1 VKKETALADGEDM
14 DELTGH
20 STRTGL
26 DDYADSE
33 EDGDGDEDDTGVR
46 DVLLAFESGAITLED
61 AAAMLE

>member
-1 VKKETALADGEDM
+1 VKRETALADGEDM

-26 DDYADSE
+26 DDYTETDADNE
-33 EDGDGDEDDTGVR
+33 EDDTGVR
-46 DVLLAFESGAITLED
+46 DVLLAFEQGTITLEE